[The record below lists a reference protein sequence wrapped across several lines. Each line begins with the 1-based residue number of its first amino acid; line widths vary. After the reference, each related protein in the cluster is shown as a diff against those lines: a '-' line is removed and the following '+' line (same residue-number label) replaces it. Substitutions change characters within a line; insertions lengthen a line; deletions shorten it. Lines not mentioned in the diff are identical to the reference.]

1 MRELHVSPEECIIFE
16 DSLVGMEAAQ
26 NADIDAAVIYDR
38 YSDSE
43 REQINR
49 IADYRFDNYD
59 ELYKIVVKEFS

>member
-1 MRELHVSPEECIIFE
+1 
-16 DSLVGMEAAQ
+16 MEAAQ